1 MKHILITLTVFAF
14 FNTLPAQVI
23 DTNALKNF
31 DAAIV
36 AKVYS
41 FARYTTLTSSQQQYL
56 AFHYKI
62 TDSITK
68 AWILQGKPAASIDSF
83 INKSSHM
90 FYEMNNIDA
99 SNKAAFSDK
108 NSAAFAAMASKGE
121 MDYIQEEYKP
131 GPHESKIIQQW
142 VAAKYKTIYQR
153 YLMNENDSY
162 SAKQSAGLYDLYNFY
177 PALYAGKYISDY
189 IEKLNGIKKLPDSTQ
204 LKIRNGFLNMVRSN
218 KYADWS
224 NALLTIT
231 RHLLP
236 DTALFSKLYHDELTR
251 QAIANSAADKYNLIN
266 VQHISYNAFNG
277 VFDLVVQ
284 KNYANALIQYTY
296 GPDNPYIVDS
306 LIFLTSRHY
315 DSTIKASLIRDGSIQ
330 PGSQFAIA
338 LKYKDYLKLDPRLTD
353 TLVFHAMKMA
363 HWQDSVQLRDPFVWI
378 DYSDYESRILS
389 ALLTEEQYTG
399 VLMIKNKSNA
409 YLTARKAW
417 DDLEKF
423 HLTGGLNKEQTIIQI
438 AEFHIAWYSAWNRMA
453 HDSKRQ
459 TANTRAL
466 DEIKPEILKK
476 LEQARWNATVEKPA
490 NDARLKW

>member
-1 MKHILITLTVFAF
+1 MKHILITLSFFAF
-14 FNTLPAQVI
+14 FTTLQAQVI
-23 DTNALKNF
+23 DSSVLKNF
-31 DAAIV
+31 DAAVV

-41 FARYTTLTSSQQQYL
+41 FARYTTLTSGQQRYL

-62 TDSITK
+62 SDSIAK
-68 AWILQGKPAASIDSF
+68 AWIMQGKPAASIDSL
-83 INKSSHM
+83 ITSSSHM

-99 SNKAAFSDK
+99 SNKAAFSEK
-108 NSAAFAAMASKGE
+108 NSAAFANMASKGE

-131 GPHESKIIQQW
+131 GPHEKNIIQQW
-142 VAAKYKTIYQR
+142 VAAKYKMIYQR
-153 YLMNENDSY
+153 YLMNEDDSY

-177 PALYAGKYISDY
+177 PALYAGKYIGDY
-189 IEKLNGIKKLPDSTQ
+189 IEKVNTIKKLPDSTQ
-204 LKIRNGFLNMVRSN
+204 LKIRNAFLHAIKTD

-224 NALLTIT
+224 NTLLTIT
-231 RHLLP
+231 RYLLP
-236 DTALFSKLYHDELTR
+236 DTALFSKLYHDKLIRE
-251 QAIANSAADKYNLIN
+251 AIANSATDKYNLIN
-266 VQHISYNAFNG
+266 VQHISYNAFNA

-284 KNYANALIQYTY
+284 KNYTNALIQYTY
-296 GPDNPYIVDS
+296 GPDNHYIVDS
-306 LIFLTSRHY
+306 LIFLTSRRY
-315 DSTIKASLIRDGSIQ
+315 DSSIKASLIRDGSIQ

-353 TLVFHAMKMA
+353 TLVFHAMQIA

-378 DYSDYESRILS
+378 DYGDYESRILS
-389 ALLTEEQYTG
+389 SLLTEEQYTG
-399 VLMIKNKSNA
+399 LLMIRNKSNA

-423 HLTGGLNKEQTIIQI
+423 NMTGGLNKDQTIIQI
-438 AEFHIAWYSAWNRMA
+438 AEFNIAWFSAWNRMA
-453 HDSKRQ
+453 HDKKRQ